1 MLSFS
6 ADRLA
11 NAEDHYQIIGCTMAT
26 TAQGTVG
33 TTVRGTQPLVAHCN
47 EQVEAPYEDG
57 VKTSSTSSSV
67 DRGVASTAAS
77 GS

>member
-1 MLSFS
+1 MEHSTSAVEPILGFS

-33 TTVRGTQPLVAHCN
+33 TTVRGTQPMVAHCN

-57 VKTSSTSSSV
+57 V
-67 DRGVASTAAS
+67 
-77 GS
+77 